1 MSDASSP
8 FKFSKKTVWRG
19 RDASGNVRDVNVVQ
33 GRAQQRWVFEPQ
45 KAIFFEGQA
54 GNAAYLI
61 EGGEVA
67 IVKNAPEGS
76 PTKHIP
82 IARLK
87 PGDLFGEIALIDGRS
102 RSATAIAISKVS
114 VFVLEAS
121 DFDRELDDLD
131 PVISDTM
138 RIMLDF
144 VRAVP
149 PRDMWPDGK
158 MPQISGNISREKV
171 SSVLVA
177 ASGKI
182 ANIENVF
189 LAAIYRKLAEYV
201 FQRMP
206 KSGG

>member
-1 MSDASSP
+1 MSDVSSP

-19 RDASGNVRDVNVVQ
+19 RDASGNMRDINVVQ
-33 GRAQQRWVFEPQ
+33 GRAQQRWSFEAQ
-45 KAIFFEGQA
+45 KAIFFEGQE

-61 EGGEVA
+61 EDGEVA

-76 PTKHIP
+76 PNKHIP

-87 PGDLFGEIALIDGRS
+87 SGDLFGEIALIDGRK

-114 VFVLEAS
+114 VLVLEAS
-121 DFDRELDDLD
+121 DFDRELEDID

-149 PRDMWPDGK
+149 PRDTWPDGK
-158 MPQISGNISREKV
+158 MPQLSADISHEKV
-171 SSVLVA
+171 SRVLLA

-189 LAAIYRKLAEYV
+189 LAAIYRKLSEYV

-206 KSGG
+206 KQGA